1 MRDGKTFLI
10 EIKPHKETQKPKG
23 QRRTKKYIS
32 EAMTY
37 VKNMNKWEY
46 ASDYAK
52 DQGYQFVIWTEKN
65 EPLKSLIPKSTKP
78 LKPFKK
84 PYK

>member
-1 MRDGKTFLI
+1 MQKT
-10 EIKPHKETQKPKG
+10 
-23 QRRTKKYIS
+23 
-32 EAMTY
+32 
-37 VKNMNKWEY
+37 N
-46 ASDYAK
+46 
-52 DQGYQFVIWTEKN
+52 GYQFVIWTEKN